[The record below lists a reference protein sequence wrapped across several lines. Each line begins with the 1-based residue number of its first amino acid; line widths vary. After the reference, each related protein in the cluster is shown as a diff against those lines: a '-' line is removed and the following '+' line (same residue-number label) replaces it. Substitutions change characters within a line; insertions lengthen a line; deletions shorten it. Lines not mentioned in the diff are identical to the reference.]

1 MRFVQITLFL
11 LAIPVLVLGLYR
23 FVEGFIYWN
32 QCRMIQQDY
41 INEINKL
48 KLERDK
54 LQDYVKRLESD
65 DFTQEQLARKQGY
78 IKPGETVYRI
88 AP

>member
-1 MRFVQITLFL
+1 MRFVQIAL
-11 LAIPVLVLGLYR
+11 LILATPVLVLGLYR

-32 QCRMIQQDY
+32 QCRVIHQDY

-48 KLERDK
+48 KEERDQ

-65 DFTQEQLARKQGY
+65 EFTQERIARKQGY
-78 IKPGETVYRI
+78 IKKGETVYRI
-88 AP
+88 VP